1 MYKKMEEVLEDFEKK
16 GYVLPE
22 DFSEEYSFKEFIEEY
37 QDKLI
42 AEAS

>member
-1 MYKKMEEVLEDFEKK
+1 MYKNIEEVLKDFEKK
-16 GYVLPE
+16 GYILPE
-22 DFSEEYSFKEFIEEY
+22 DFSDEYSFRKFIEEY